1 MFFARNLFNIIVPS
15 VYMSLKNKDLDNIKK
30 YYNMHSINNKDR
42 FNKFY
47 SINLN

>member
-15 VYMSLKNKDLDNIKK
+15 VYVSIRNKNLEDTKK
-30 YYNMHSINNKDR
+30 YYNMEYLNNKDR

-47 SINLN
+47 SIKI